1 MTEIE
6 KNVKEIRKKIAAAA
20 GGREICLVAATKQ
33 NGTDR
38 VKAAIAAGVDAC
50 GENRVQEL
58 VQKLSEGAY
67 EGAALHF
74 IGRLQKNK
82 VSKLVGTVSLIESVD
97 SEELMA
103 FISAKAA
110 EKGVLQDIL
119 LQVNIGGEESKG
131 GFSPQML
138 EKAVEAAG
146 KNRGIRVRGLMTIPP
161 ISTSKGGNRRYFDQM
176 KELFVDIRA
185 KEYDNVSMDFLSMG
199 MSEDFEDAIAA
210 GANMI
215 RVGSAI
221 FGARK

>member
-185 KEYDNVSMDFLSMG
+185 KE
-199 MSEDFEDAIAA
+199 
-210 GANMI
+210 
-215 RVGSAI
+215 
-221 FGARK
+221 